1 MRAVRHTCLVDGQ
14 HNPLLSSTH
23 LPPRPRPLNAL
34 TPPSLLDPCRIL
46 SIQPFLNAT
55 KISLQ
60 LHCNVTATP
69 WCQPGAIGK
78 RQAPLVRHA
87 AAVHAV
93 SGAR

>member
-1 MRAVRHTCLVDGQ
+1 MPFLR
-14 HNPLLSSTH
+14 
-23 LPPRPRPLNAL
+23 
-34 TPPSLLDPCRIL
+34 PSLLDPCRIL

-69 WCQPGAIGK
+69 WCQPAAIGK
-78 RQAPLVRHA
+78 RQAPPVRHA